1 MDIVSKFKDLERKFI
16 DVERQMTNPEIVSDV
31 SKYNDLNK
39 TRTELEEPVI
49 KFREYINVLDGIEDA
64 ETMIKANEDKELTE
78 MAREELSIL
87 KEKKEELDKEL
98 LIMLIPKDPNDSN
111 NAYLEVRSGT
121 GGEEAAIFARDLFDM
136 YFRYSQRM
144 GWSTELIDENE
155 ADAGGLAK
163 VVLLVKGLGVYSR
176 LKFESGIHR
185 VQRVP
190 VTESSGRLHTS
201 AATVAVM
208 PEMINTVVNI
218 EAKDLK
224 IDTYRA
230 SGAGGQHINKTDS
243 AVRIT
248 HLPTGIVV
256 ACQEERSQH
265 KNKDKAMSLLQ
276 SKIWEAQEEE
286 RASKE
291 SAQRKQMVGSGDR
304 SEKIRT
310 YNYPQNR
317 VTDHRINLTLY
328 KLDYI
333 MNGDLDELIDGL
345 QAADQLEKLKNI

>member
-1 MDIVSKFKDLERKFI
+1 
-16 DVERQMTNPEIVSDV
+16 
-31 SKYNDLNK
+31 
-39 TRTELEEPVI
+39 
-49 KFREYINVLDGIEDA
+49 
-64 ETMIKANEDKELTE
+64 
-78 MAREELSIL
+78 
-87 KEKKEELDKEL
+87 
-98 LIMLIPKDPNDSN
+98 DPNDNN
-111 NAYLEVRSGT
+111 NAYLEVRGGT

-136 YFRYSQRM
+136 YSRYINNM
-144 GWSTELIDENE
+144 GWTAELIDENE
-155 ADAGGLAK
+155 SDAGGLAK
-163 VVLLVKGLGVYSR
+163 VVLYVKGNGVYSR

-190 VTESSGRLHTS
+190 STESSGRLHTS

-208 PEMINTVVNI
+208 PEIDNADVEV
-218 EAKDLK
+218 ESKDLK

-230 SGAGGQHINKTDS
+230 SGAGGQHVNKTDS

-256 ACQEERSQH
+256 ACQDERSQH
-265 KNKDKAMSLLQ
+265 KNRDKAMSLLK
-276 SKIWEAQEEE
+276 SKIWDAKEEE
-286 RASKE
+286 RHSKE

-345 QAADQLEKLKNI
+345 QSADQLEKLKNI

>member
-16 DVERQMTNPEIVSDV
+16 DVERQMTNPAIISDV
-31 SKYNDLNK
+31 STYNELNR
-39 TRTELEEPVI
+39 TRTELEEPVK
-49 KFREYINVLDGIEDA
+49 KFREYINVLDGLTDA
-64 ETMIKANEDKELTE
+64 ENIIDANEDKELVE
-78 MAREELSIL
+78 MAREELSTL
-87 KEKKEELDKEL
+87 KDKKERLDREL
-98 LIMLIPKDPNDSN
+98 LVMLIPKDPNDRN

-136 YFRYSQRM
+136 YSRYVQRM
-144 GWSTELIDENE
+144 GWSAELIDENE

-163 VVLLVKGLGVYSR
+163 VVLYIKGNGVYSR

-190 VTESSGRLHTS
+190 VTEASGRLHTS

-208 PEMINTVVNI
+208 PEIDNVVVNI
-218 EAKDLK
+218 ENKDLK

-256 ACQEERSQH
+256 ACQDERSQH
-265 KNKDKAMSLLQ
+265 KNKDKAMSLLK
-276 SKIWEAQEEE
+276 SKIWEAQEED
-286 RASKE
+286 RQSKE

-345 QAADQLEKLKNI
+345 QSADQLEKLKNI

>member
-1 MDIVSKFKDLERKFI
+1 MDIIAKFKDLERKFI
-16 DVERQMTNPEIVSDV
+16 DVERQMTNSEIISDV
-31 SKYNDLNK
+31 SKYNELNK
-39 TRTELEEPVI
+39 VRTELEEPVR
-49 KFREYINVLDGIEDA
+49 KFREYINVIEGIDDA
-64 ETMIKANEDKELTE
+64 ENVIDENEDKELVE
-78 MAREELSIL
+78 MAREELGIL
-87 KEKKEELDKEL
+87 KDKKEVLDSEL
-98 LIMLIPKDPNDSN
+98 IVMLIPKDPNDSN
-111 NAYLEVRSGT
+111 NAYLEVRCGT

-136 YFRYSQRM
+136 YSRYIQSL
-144 GWSTELIDENE
+144 GWSIELIEANE
-155 ADAGGLAK
+155 SDAGGLAK
-163 VVLLVKGLGVYSR
+163 VVLFVKGNGAYSR

-190 VTESSGRLHTS
+190 VTEASGRLHTS
-201 AATVAVM
+201 AASVAVM
-208 PEMINTVVNI
+208 PEINDI
-218 EAKDLK
+218 EVRIDSKDLK
-224 IDTYRA
+224 IDTYRS

-256 ACQEERSQH
+256 ACQDERSQH
-265 KNKDKAMSLLQ
+265 KNKDKAMSLLK
-276 SKIWEAQEEE
+276 SKIWDAYEEA
-286 RASKE
+286 RHAKE

-333 MNGDLDELIDGL
+333 MNGDLDELIDAL
-345 QAADQLEKLKNI
+345 LSAEQLEKLKNI